1 MMEKLKY
8 LFAILGGL
16 IVTFGKMYGALFI
29 AVAVAMCFDF
39 ITGIIAAKVSGEGFN
54 SQKAKRGAL
63 KKGMLLGALLFGIFL
78 DYVLPMATK
87 MVGFQFNVSHLLFSS
102 VIAFYIVFT
111 ECVSVCENFYRCCP
125 DAFPK
130 WILKTLT
137 VGKEQLDKLGDK
149 IEEDNKDEED
159 LR

>member
-1 MMEKLKY
+1 MEKLKY

-16 IVTFGKMYGALFI
+16 IVSFGKMYGALFI
-29 AVAVAMCFDF
+29 AVAVAVIFDF
-39 ITGIIAAKVSGEGFN
+39 ITGVAAALMTGEGFD
-54 SQKAKRGAL
+54 SKRARKGVL
-63 KKGMLLGALLFGIFL
+63 KKGMLFGALLFGIFL
-78 DYVLPMATK
+78 DYVLPMATET
-87 MVGFQFNVSHLLFSS
+87 VGLQFNVSHLLFSS